1 MKKIRV
7 YSFIHIMGYIYGLT
21 LLVQIILH
29 NFFNL
34 SFVPLHII
42 SFSFLIY
49 LLSSIIGF
57 SKNIDLYKNL
67 KGYIIDENEKINW
80 KLNNSFFLISAI
92 IQLVSAFF
100 PKFIS
105 NGIGG
110 DFNYFIVALMPTFV
124 FIIRTFLKRISISET
139 LDLLELRRERIRTE
153 DLEVLYEKVDLKD
166 WIVND
171 PFLKKDKNLLIELIS
186 LNPRHINLIDEEL
199 WNDNDFKI
207 QVIKI
212 NPFVILFLPNKFKED
227 LDVVIE
233 YAKSFPSWGI
243 VLDTINKTY
252 LTNPVISNYLE
263 YQSEDQVKMNW
274 IILSAYLETKKI

>member
-1 MKKIRV
+1 
-7 YSFIHIMGYIYGLT
+7 
-21 LLVQIILH
+21 
-29 NFFNL
+29 
-34 SFVPLHII
+34 
-42 SFSFLIY
+42 
-49 LLSSIIGF
+49 
-57 SKNIDLYKNL
+57 
-67 KGYIIDENEKINW
+67 
-80 KLNNSFFLISAI
+80 
-92 IQLVSAFF
+92 VSAFF

-110 DFNYFIVALMPTFV
+110 DFNYFIVALMPTLV

>member
-1 MKKIRV
+1 
-7 YSFIHIMGYIYGLT
+7 MGYIYGLT

-243 VLDTINKTY
+243 VLETINKTY
-252 LTNPVISNYLE
+252 LTNPVISNYLV

-274 IILSAYLETKKI
+274 VILSAYLETTKM